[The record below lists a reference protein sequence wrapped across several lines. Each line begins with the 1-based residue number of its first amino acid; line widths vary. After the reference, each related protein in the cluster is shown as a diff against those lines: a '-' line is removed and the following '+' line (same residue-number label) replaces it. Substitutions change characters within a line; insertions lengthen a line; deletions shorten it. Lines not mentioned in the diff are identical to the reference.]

1 MRLVTSQNRPRKVM
15 YALKCVVLLGI
26 FNLVIFAFLWALQ
39 NVNMLLVI
47 LAYEALLIL
56 GYGVI
61 QLLGSRIYK
70 EDSVVYRHG
79 GRTAWWDFKRFAK
92 LSPEERE
99 KYRQEGL
106 ILAAIGAIMMIIVLV
121 ARLLTL
127 V

>member
-1 MRLVTSQNRPRKVM
+1 
-15 YALKCVVLLGI
+15 VLLSI
-26 FNLVIFAFLWALQ
+26 INLVISAFLWVLQ
-39 NVNMLLVI
+39 SLSTLLLI

-61 QLLGSRIYK
+61 QFLSSQIYK
-70 EDSVVYRHG
+70 EDSVVYRQG

-99 KYRQEGL
+99 SYRQEGL
-106 ILAAIGAIMMIIVLV
+106 VLVAIGAIMMIMILV

-127 V
+127 A

>member
-1 MRLVTSQNRPRKVM
+1 
-15 YALKCVVLLGI
+15 
-26 FNLVIFAFLWALQ
+26 
-39 NVNMLLVI
+39 MLLLI

-61 QLLGSRIYK
+61 QFLSSRIYK

-99 KYRQEGL
+99 RYGQEGL
-106 ILAAIGAIMMIIVLV
+106 ILVAIGTIMMIMIIV

-127 V
+127 A